1 MFATILG
8 LPDAVVGIIGAL
20 CLILWFLKDVFKTA
34 NGPVS
39 RGLWDL
45 FTRGK

>member
-1 MFATILG
+1 VFATILG
-8 LPDAVVGIIGAL
+8 LSANALGFIIAVL
-20 CLILWFLKDVFKTA
+20 LILWCLKDVFKAA

-45 FTRGK
+45 FRRIR